1 MLAVAKLHTLTA
13 MAESPTAADNRQR
26 LPLWSRP
33 GYLVRRL
40 HQIHQ
45 ALFLEECRSFKITP
59 VQYGLLTALSARPG
73 VDQVTLAAELGI
85 DRTNVADVLAR
96 LTDRGLVRR
105 ASSDEDRR
113 VKLAFLT
120 REGAKLTEKMHD
132 AMHRAQERLIAPLSA
147 AERRQ
152 FMSMLTRLVDA
163 SNQYGR
169 ALFRPS

>member
-1 MLAVAKLHTLTA
+1 LAKIRN
-13 MAESPTAADNRQR
+13 EAAIGDLRAASNDGQR

-45 ALFLEECRSFKITP
+45 ALFLEECTSFKITP

-73 VDQVTLAAELGI
+73 IDQVTLAAELGI

-96 LTDRGLVRR
+96 LAERGLVRR
-105 ASSDEDRR
+105 AVSNRDRR
-113 VKLAFLT
+113 VKLAYLT
-120 REGAKLTEKMHD
+120 REGGKLTEKMHD
-132 AMHRAQERLIAPLSA
+132 AMHRAQERLVAPLSPT
-147 AERRQ
+147 ERRQ

-163 SNQYGR
+163 NNQYGR
-169 ALFRPS
+169 AFFRPS